1 MENEILEL
9 LKSIQGS
16 ITEIQKEQKM
26 TNERLIKLEKGQTAT
41 NEKLMKLEKG
51 QTVANERLTELEE
64 GQQRIEKKIDITY
77 DQVARTA
84 EDITDLKKDLLFVEE
99 ATSKNWHDIAKL
111 KAIK

>member
-16 ITEIQKEQKM
+16 ITEIQKEQKI
-26 TNERLIKLEKGQTAT
+26 TNERLTKLEEGYNIT
-41 NEKLMKLEKG
+41 NEKL
-51 QTVANERLTELEE
+51 AILEE

-84 EDITDLKKDLLFVEE
+84 EDINNIKKDLIFVEE
-99 ATSKNWHDIAKL
+99 ATSKNWNDIAKL